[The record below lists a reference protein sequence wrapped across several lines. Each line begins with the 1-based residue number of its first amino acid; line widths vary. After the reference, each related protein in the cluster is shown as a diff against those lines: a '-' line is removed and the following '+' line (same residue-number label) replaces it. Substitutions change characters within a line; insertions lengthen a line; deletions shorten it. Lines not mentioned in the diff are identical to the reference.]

1 MKLLHAQ
8 SQQCLRTELDL
19 FSVLPT
25 QTSID
30 SSQWVE
36 HNPVSTISASAPIEF
51 VVSGSGEDYLD
62 LSNTLLEVRAKITA
76 DGSPTTVP
84 RARRTGEQR
93 VALHVQSAGR
103 VPQRR
108 ERVFGFD
115 DLSLQGVRGNPLELW
130 I

>member
-19 FSVLPT
+19 FSVPPT
-25 QTSID
+25 LTSID

-76 DGSPTTVP
+76 DGSPTTADVP
-84 RARRTGEQR
+84 SHR
-93 VALHVQSAGR
+93 
-103 VPQRR
+103 
-108 ERVFGFD
+108 
-115 DLSLQGVRGNPLELW
+115 
-130 I
+130 